1 MPIVDWGE
9 TKMQV
14 TITRAKQDLDDLV
27 KRAASG
33 ERIIIQQSGQAAAV
47 LISADELER
56 LEQPK
61 HNTIEAARSLGQD
74 EDLLQRIQDG
84 ELHPA
89 MAAFGLWK
97 DDNAF
102 DDLEE
107 QIYTNRKNQDGRAT
121 VAW

>member
-1 MPIVDWGE
+1 
-9 TKMQV
+9 MQV
-14 TITRAKQDLDDLV
+14 TINRAKQDLDDLV
-27 KRAASG
+27 RRAASG
-33 ERIIIQQSGQAAAV
+33 ERIIIQQAGYPAAV
-47 LISADELER
+47 LISAAELQR

-61 HNTIEAARSLGQD
+61 ISTIEAARSLGQD

-84 ELHPA
+84 KLHPA

-97 DDNAF
+97 DDRDF

-107 QIYTNRKNQDGRAT
+107 QIYANRKNQDGRAT

>member
-1 MPIVDWGE
+1 
-9 TKMQV
+9 MQV
-14 TITRAKQDLDDLV
+14 TIARAKEEIEELV
-27 KRAASG
+27 RRAASG
-33 ERIIIQQSGQAAAV
+33 ERIIIQQAGHAVAV
-47 LISADELER
+47 LISADELQR

-61 HNTIEAARSLGQD
+61 TSTIEAARSLGQN

-84 ELHPA
+84 KLHPA

-97 DDNAF
+97 DDRDF

-107 QIYTNRKNQDGRAT
+107 QIYANRKNQDGRAT